1 MALNP
6 KKLTTTAFQTGI
18 DTLMAG
24 FRVQDLPEKTIE
36 VYYAR
41 INFVTDEEFSRAVNN
56 ILDKEQWFPTIKVLL
71 DWLPEPKKY
80 EQTLEEILS

>member
-6 KKLTTTAFQTGI
+6 KTLTMTAFQAGI
-18 DTLMAG
+18 DTLMSG

-41 INFVTDEEFSRAVNN
+41 INFVTDEDFKRAVNN

-80 EQTLEEILS
+80 EPTLEEILS